1 MAEKPSFT
9 ATFPAAAAVIGE
21 FRKAFGPGVQPVYVN
36 EGAAEI
42 GRPLDETRYTVIG
55 GADLVVKKPQKGGR
69 GGR

>member
-9 ATFPAAAAVIGE
+9 ANFPAAAAVIGE

-42 GRPLDETRYTVIG
+42 GLPLDESRYTVVS
-55 GADLVVKKPQKGGR
+55 GADLIIKKQTKGKQ
-69 GGR
+69 

>member
-42 GRPLDETRYTVIG
+42 GRALDESRYTVIAG
-55 GADLVVKKPQKGGR
+55 PDLILNKPQKGGR
-69 GGR
+69 DGR